1 MESKS
6 QDIYST
12 SVPVIQHDDRA
23 SGRRMR
29 GRYLDILFS
38 FLVMT
43 IPMLAFSA
51 LLLGLI
57 YQYRIVRREF
67 PSENLSFVG
76 RDDEASAV
84 YVRLSAT
91 TLITVA
97 SWSSTIAP
105 LLVGFSLTLLSY
117 PIARTLLHAGHGNRP
132 DELPTPFQLSLM
144 LRMLTSGGPGSLWHW
159 LTYAVGWGG
168 RRQPQPSVL
177 KRMTMMLCLGT
188 LLRSV
193 ASTFSFPLFSNRY
206 IRMILRIPHLVV
218 SVYTSVTRVDHVITD
233 TDICVF

>member
-1 MESKS
+1 
-6 QDIYST
+6 
-12 SVPVIQHDDRA
+12 
-23 SGRRMR
+23 MR

-38 FLVMT
+38 FLIMT

-57 YQYRIVRREF
+57 YHYRIVRNEF

-76 RDDEASAV
+76 RDDESSAI

-105 LLVGFSLTLLSY
+105 LLVGFALTLQSY
-117 PIARTLLHAGHGNRP
+117 PVARSLLNAGHENQP
-132 DELPTPFQLSLM
+132 DQLPTPFQLSLM
-144 LRMLTSGGPGSLWHW
+144 LRMLTSGGPGSLWHC
-159 LTYAVGWGG
+159 LIYAVGWRG
-168 RRQPQPSVL
+168 RRQPQPPVL
-177 KRMTMMLCLGT
+177 KHMTMMLCLGT

-193 ASTFSFPLFSNRY
+193 ASMSFSNFL
-206 IRMILRIPHLVV
+206 IA
-218 SVYTSVTRVDHVITD
+218 
-233 TDICVF
+233 DIFV